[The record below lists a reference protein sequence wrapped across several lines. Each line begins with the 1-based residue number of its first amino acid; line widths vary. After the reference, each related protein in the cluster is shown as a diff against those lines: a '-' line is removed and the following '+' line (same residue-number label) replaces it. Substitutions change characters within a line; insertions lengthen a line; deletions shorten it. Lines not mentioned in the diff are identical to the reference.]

1 MLFGTLE
8 AGGTKMVLSIGNEQN
23 ELIEQTSIPTE
34 DPAKTIPAMIDW
46 FRGKGIAGNNV
57 SS

>member
-23 ELIEQTSIPTE
+23 ELIEQTLSLIH
-34 DPAKTIPAMIDW
+34 I
-46 FRGKGIAGNNV
+46 
-57 SS
+57 